1 MTYVSTTGYQ
11 SERHDL
17 TVIGRSSRSAQRK
30 RRRANGERGAV
41 LVEAALV
48 LPILIIL
55 ILGIVDFGFAF
66 NSYIS
71 LRQGT
76 REAARQATVNTAPQ
90 PTSGSWNCPITANI
104 SGSVNSS
111 ASGAYG
117 DVYDLMCY
125 AKNRVGLDAAS
136 TRVSIYWDPGTAGP
150 PAVGPFSTNT
160 SATAINSVVIC
171 TQYPL
176 NSITGIFSPML
187 NGTILN
193 AKTEIRIEQTSV
205 NISGANPA
213 LSDPMQESSYSGSPW
228 PASCSSM

>member
-1 MTYVSTTGYQ
+1 
-11 SERHDL
+11 
-17 TVIGRSSRSAQRK
+17 
-30 RRRANGERGAV
+30 V

-48 LPILIIL
+48 LPILITL

-76 REAARQATVNTAPQ
+76 RETARQAAVNTTPQ
-90 PTSGSWNCPITANI
+90 PTSGSWSCPITANI

-136 TRVSIYWDPGTAGP
+136 TRVSIYWDPGSAGP
-150 PAVGPFSTNT
+150 PTVPPYSTNS
-160 SATAINSVVIC
+160 SASAINSVVIC

-205 NISGANPA
+205 DISGASPA
-213 LSDPMQESSYSGSPW
+213 VPDPMQESAYPGSAW
-228 PASCSSM
+228 PASCSQM